1 MDLAPQ
7 FPFVRR
13 KLSLIVTIEDATQPV
28 NLFFF
33 QTYPTEYNTEKE
45 AEEAAAKLACDK
57 LNLGNQPLASPP
69 MPTATTSPI
78 ADVGIDV
85 LIDRIVELVGNR
97 SNGVWSTRI
106 ELEYSQK
113 FGQALPPHWSERI
126 ETYQTRDTVK
136 KRIHIER
143 PIQDRCIIMPY
154 IEQVGSKLSGL
165 FSKQQ
170 FTGIDILF

>member
-1 MDLAPQ
+1 MY
-7 FPFVRR
+7 F
-13 KLSLIVTIEDATQPV
+13 S
-28 NLFFF
+28 F

-57 LNLGNQPLASPP
+57 LNLVGNQPLTSPPVPMASPV
-69 MPTATTSPI
+69 

-85 LIDRIVELVGNR
+85 LIDRVVDLVANR

-106 ELEYSQK
+106 ELEYNQK

-143 PIQDRCIIMPY
+143 PIQDRCIIMPF
-154 IEQVGSKLSGL
+154 IEQVGSGDARVLMSDSTDEIVGL
-165 FSKQQ
+165 RAFQLPSK
-170 FTGIDILF
+170 FRGLLTL